1 MVLVLSDGGSGV
13 LRVVKQLEIR
23 DEKYIVYFMNFLG
36 AGRFGKGN
44 VIVGD
49 GSAASIAAAISKNRA
64 NAVID
69 AVEEPKSRSSV
80 NACRACR
87 DGVKYIK
94 YVNMEESYGARKC
107 LSYRQLASMICR
119 GNGAVL
125 YASPVT
131 VSGIAAVG
139 GDDAARKMYVPVVK
153 NAVFDTDAALE
164 YSVPIMNV
172 IETNVIDGKESV
184 EEVLKR
190 TGASMIICDTS
201 VNAADKVRAGDLL
214 NIPVLITHNMGME
227 YPEAAAAARDAAMFV
242 RSRTGYDTKG

>member
-64 NAVID
+64 DAVID

-153 NAVFDTDAALE
+153 
-164 YSVPIMNV
+164 
-172 IETNVIDGKESV
+172 
-184 EEVLKR
+184 KR
-190 TGASMIICDTS
+190 G
-201 VNAADKVRAGDLL
+201 
-214 NIPVLITHNMGME
+214 
-227 YPEAAAAARDAAMFV
+227 F
-242 RSRTGYDTKG
+242 